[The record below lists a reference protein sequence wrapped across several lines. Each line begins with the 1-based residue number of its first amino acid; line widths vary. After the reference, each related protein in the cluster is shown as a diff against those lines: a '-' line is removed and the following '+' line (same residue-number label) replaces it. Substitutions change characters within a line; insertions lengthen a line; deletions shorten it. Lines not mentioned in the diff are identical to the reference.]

1 MQAQEEMLLYLQ
13 GRPPGQL
20 DFLGHCLGHLQGT
33 GIIILDYEQIASSP
47 GDCSG
52 AERSRL
58 TSNCMLSFLNRLD
71 LIVHSLLRLN
81 FHRQIYSKY
90 QH

>member
-33 GIIILDYEQIASSP
+33 GIIILGYQQIASSP
-47 GDCSG
+47 GIAQVLKD
-52 AERSRL
+52 R
-58 TSNCMLSFLNRLD
+58 D
-71 LIVHSLLRLN
+71 
-81 FHRQIYSKY
+81 
-90 QH
+90 